1 MAFFFYDK
9 YRLISMYRD
18 HMGLAD
24 PTELLDTR
32 RASIVLC
39 NLLCIP
45 KCGRKGLFIQK
56 HAEES
61 TVMAFNHK

>member
-1 MAFFFYDK
+1 
-9 YRLISMYRD
+9 MYRD
-18 HMGLAD
+18 HMGLAH
-24 PTELLDTR
+24 PKELLDTR